1 MTSTDPAVAPGAPKA
16 GRRVLLLVP
25 ARTYRAADFLLAAAR
40 MGLDLVI
47 GSDGALP
54 VGGGHPVIPV
64 SSADPDASTRRILAR
79 AGPVD
84 AVVAADTPMLMLAAA
99 IAAQMGLPHNPPDAV
114 RNATDKARQ
123 RQRWAAAGIAQP
135 AFQIVPAPATEQA
148 IRQAAAAVG
157 FPCIIKAVSL
167 SASQGILRADN
178 SAAAATAAGRIR
190 HILAAARRPGAEPL
204 LVERYLS
211 GPELSIDAL
220 HSGGGGLTVTA
231 IFDKPAT
238 PEGPTFE
245 ETLLVTPSLLPGPV
259 LATAIATARQAARA
273 LGLTC
278 GPVHA
283 ELRIHDHD
291 GQPRPA
297 MFELAARCIG
307 GLCSRALRFAG
318 GTTLEE
324 LVLASALGQPAPALS
339 HHLARPAG
347 IYMLPVPRPGVLRA
361 VEGRDSAA
369 AIPGITGLTITIP
382 AGQQVRP
389 LPRRRPLP
397 RLHLRRSRHPAPGR
411 AGTHRRTR
419 STPRD
424 HRLTPS
430 HPKPQQTRLTT
441 ITPRQRV
448 ADLGSEH
455 WPVPHRTPGQ
465 ARGERKPA
473 ARPADHAEHHIT
485 RAGG

>member
-1 MTSTDPAVAPGAPKA
+1 MTSTDPAAAPDTPTA
-16 GRRVLLLVP
+16 GRKVLLLVP

-54 VGGGHPVIPV
+54 VGGGRPVIPV
-64 SSADPDASTRRILAR
+64 NPADPDASTRRILAR

-99 IAAQMGLPHNPPDAV
+99 VAAQMGLPHNPPDAV

-123 RQRWAAAGIAQP
+123 RQQWAAAGIAQP

-167 SASQGILRADN
+167 SASQGVLRADN
-178 SAAAATAAGRIR
+178 PAAAAAAAKRIR
-190 HILAAARRPGAEPL
+190 HILAAARRPGTEPL
-204 LVERYLS
+204 LVEQYLP

-220 HSGGGGLTVTA
+220 LADGGLTVTA

-238 PEGPTFE
+238 PDGPTFE
-245 ETLLVTPSLLPGPV
+245 ETLLVTPSRLPGPV
-259 LATAIATARQAARA
+259 LAAAIATAGQAARA
-273 LGLTC
+273 LGLTR

-283 ELRIHDHD
+283 ELRIHDHH

-297 MFELAARCIG
+297 MLELAARCIG
-307 GLCSRALRFAG
+307 GLCSRALRFPG

-324 LVLASALGQPAPALS
+324 LVLASAPGQPAPALS
-339 HHLARPAG
+339 RHPAGPSG
-347 IYMLPVPRPGVLRA
+347 IYMLPVPRPGILRA

-382 AGQQVRP
+382 AGQLVRP
-389 LPRRRPLP
+389 LPDGDRYLGFIFAEAAT
-397 RLHLRRSRHPAPGR
+397 RHQVEQA
-411 AGTHRRTR
+411 
-419 STPRD
+419 
-424 HRLTPS
+424 
-430 HPKPQQTRLTT
+430 LTT
-441 ITPRQRV
+441 ARDKLRV
-448 ADLGSEH
+448 IID
-455 WPVPHRTPGQ
+455 
-465 ARGERKPA
+465 
-473 ARPADHAEHHIT
+473 
-485 RAGG
+485 